1 MRFAA
6 VDPVIRTDG
15 ELSKKDTNMHASDR
29 KDNLGELNR
38 HVESV
43 SGNVKKHGI
52 PPILI
57 SKHHRPVYT
66 AAKVSMA
73 GFTIRGVESEISY
86 TQSQW
91 PRVLVK
97 ELGDNAYDSL
107 QEFYRNS
114 PKERRKIAYQV
125 WQPYPELHTAE
136 YSIIRVSVT
145 SSNVDEVTIWK
156 DQEDLQLTFDL
167 KRNYSSKRGQY
178 KGGTGELGDALK
190 RMLKMGY
197 ASWVGSRLNEG
208 KTDLQWDE
216 PITLTFNKKR
226 YNALLQVDTEIDE
239 AQVIINQDFSARIND
254 TDTTVS
260 VALPIIDDY
269 ENVVYQLKQYYNIY
283 KIPKSRIEFSFTAA
297 ATTAKVGDLM

>member
-73 GFTIRGVESEISY
+73 GFTIRGVEPEISY

-107 QEFYRNS
+107 
-114 PKERRKIAYQV
+114 
-125 WQPYPELHTAE
+125 
-136 YSIIRVSVT
+136 
-145 SSNVDEVTIWK
+145 
-156 DQEDLQLTFDL
+156 
-167 KRNYSSKRGQY
+167 
-178 KGGTGELGDALK
+178 
-190 RMLKMGY
+190 
-197 ASWVGSRLNEG
+197 
-208 KTDLQWDE
+208 
-216 PITLTFNKKR
+216 
-226 YNALLQVDTEIDE
+226 
-239 AQVIINQDFSARIND
+239 
-254 TDTTVS
+254 
-260 VALPIIDDY
+260 
-269 ENVVYQLKQYYNIY
+269 
-283 KIPKSRIEFSFTAA
+283 
-297 ATTAKVGDLM
+297 